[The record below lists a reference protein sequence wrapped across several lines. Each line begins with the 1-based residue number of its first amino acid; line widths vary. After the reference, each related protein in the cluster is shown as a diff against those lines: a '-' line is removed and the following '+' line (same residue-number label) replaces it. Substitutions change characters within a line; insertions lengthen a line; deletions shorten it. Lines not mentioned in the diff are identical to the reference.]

1 MHGGGGND
9 GGWDDLRIYLG
20 LFFFSSQ
27 GHKQEVFQTV
37 HDLTLESLTPE

>member
-9 GGWDDLRIYLG
+9 GGWANLRIYLS
-20 LFFFSSQ
+20 LFFSSQ

-37 HDLTLESLTPE
+37 NDLTLESLLPE